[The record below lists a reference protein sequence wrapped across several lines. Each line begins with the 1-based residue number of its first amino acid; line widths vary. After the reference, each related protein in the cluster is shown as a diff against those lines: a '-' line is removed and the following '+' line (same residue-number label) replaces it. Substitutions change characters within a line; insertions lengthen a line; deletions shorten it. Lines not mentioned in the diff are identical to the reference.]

1 MKLRDFTLEHALWL
15 LVLLL
20 AIGLRL
26 WGLGAA
32 ALSDTE
38 AAAALPALQLARGVP
53 TGGGLA
59 PLYTTL
65 TGALFFVFGSANF
78 WARFAPALAGI
89 ALTALPWFLREK
101 LGRIPA
107 FILAFGFIFDPGL
120 LSLARQ
126 AGGEMLT
133 IALALWAA
141 ALWWRGFRPAGLAL
155 GLLAL
160 LGGVL
165 AWFVLLAGAL
175 TLLLARFLLMPT
187 PEGDSAPVISA
198 FASLRLP
205 RPAWIFSLGLWLV
218 AATLFLRHPQ
228 GLAEWGNSLGSFIAG
243 WVAQPTVPISRLL
256 VGLLTYALLPLAF
269 GLVATARAW
278 AIEPN
283 PLGRAASLWLLVAL
297 LLWLVYPARQF
308 AWVAWLMLPL
318 WLLTALEL
326 GDVVHKIGSEI
337 NIAALGQFG
346 LMLLLPVLFWLNLA
360 GMGQPTI
367 TPEVWQT
374 RVWLGLGLV
383 FLGFF
388 TTILVALG
396 WGAAAARLGTSAGL
410 AVSLGAAVI
419 GAAWGAA
426 FLRQQQVQELWYAM
440 PGSGQMPLLVETLR
454 DFGEQKTGRA
464 LALDILSEV
473 DTPALRWALRDFE
486 QVRFVSVLPSQGL
499 ASALIT
505 YQPDDTIEFPVAY
518 RGQQFVLRTYPA
530 WDGAL
535 PLGWEAWLTFRSA
548 PTVNES
554 LVLWLRGDVFPGGQA
569 AGAQPVAP
577 FPLEAPEEIVP

>member
-15 LVLLL
+15 LMLFL
-20 AIGLRL
+20 AVGLRL

-59 PLYTTL
+59 PLYTTF
-65 TGALFFVFGSANF
+65 TGALLFVFGSANF

-89 ALTALPWFLREK
+89 ALAGLPWFLREK
-101 LGRIPA
+101 LGRSAA

-120 LSLARQ
+120 LAIARQ

-133 IALALWAA
+133 LALTLWAA

-160 LGGVL
+160 LGGVS

-175 TLLLARFLLMPT
+175 TLLLARFLLMSA
-187 PEGDSAPVISA
+187 PEGDSAPA
-198 FASLRLP
+198 AGAPLRLDLP
-205 RPAWIFSLGLWLV
+205 RPAWIFALGLWLV
-218 AATLFLRHPQ
+218 AATLFLRYPQ

-243 WVAQPTVPISRLL
+243 WAAQPTVPIVRLP
-256 VGLLTYALLPLAF
+256 VGLLTYALLPLTF
-269 GLVATARAW
+269 GLVAVVRVW
-278 AIEPN
+278 LQPN
-283 PLGRAASLWLLVAL
+283 LLGRVASVWLLVAL

-308 AWVAWLMLPL
+308 AWVVWLTLPL

-326 GDVVHKIGSEI
+326 RDIVSQIDSQMNRAV
-337 NIAALGQFG
+337 LGQFG

-374 RVWLGLGLV
+374 RVWLGLGLL

-388 TTILVALG
+388 TTVLVALG
-396 WGAAAARLGTSAGL
+396 WGTAAARLGTSAGL

-426 FLRQQQVQELWYAM
+426 FLRPQQVQELWYAM
-440 PGSGQMPLLVETLR
+440 PGNGQMPLLVETLR

-505 YQPDDTIEFPVAY
+505 YQPADTLEFPVAY
-518 RGQQFVLRTYPA
+518 RGQQFVLRAYPA

-569 AGAQPVAP
+569 VGAQPAVP
-577 FPLEAPEEIVP
+577 FPPEAPEEIVP